1 MSQTSAVVQ
10 QKRLEGTH
18 AQFKKF
24 KTRHMVYSTY
34 KCTPKHKFMHAHLH
48 SPQSTAPNG
57 CIQTADIFLPVEAY
71 VAFQKTKLT
80 STMTWK
86 NLILLK

>member
-24 KTRHMVYSTY
+24 KTRLITY
-34 KCTPKHKFMHAHLH
+34 GIFNIQMH
-48 SPQSTAPNG
+48 T
-57 CIQTADIFLPVEAY
+57 
-71 VAFQKTKLT
+71 
-80 STMTWK
+80 
-86 NLILLK
+86 

>member
-1 MSQTSAVVQ
+1 
-10 QKRLEGTH
+10 
-18 AQFKKF
+18 
-24 KTRHMVYSTY
+24 MVYSTY
-34 KCTPKHKFMHAHLH
+34 KCTPKHTFMHAHLH